1 MSGVG
6 QQRQTKPGA
15 GMSARPQKA
24 AVSRGQRTGAPGQ
37 EPTSRTYRTEA
48 FGAAQVIRRLN
59 STRRLTIG
67 IAAHR
72 RVAAGRS
79 RTPRRRP
86 RRGTDRK
93 RQLALSRFGFATIV
107 APLDAEGAPPKS
119 LSLIAPSGGQA
130 RSRGCPLFGAALLSI
145 LLINQRRRRFSPAPE
160 GEACKEQRM
169 EKGERP

>member
-1 MSGVG
+1 MW
-6 QQRQTKPGA
+6 PGT
-15 GMSARPQKA
+15 R
-24 AVSRGQRTGAPGQ
+24 
-37 EPTSRTYRTEA
+37 SRTYRTEA

-93 RQLALSRFGFATIV
+93 RQLALSRFRFATIV

-119 LSLIAPSGGQA
+119 LSLIAPSGGQVQGA
-130 RSRGCPLFGAALLSI
+130 PALWGQPSYPYCLSTSGAGGSR
-145 LLINQRRRRFSPAPE
+145 QRRR
-160 GEACKEQRM
+160 
-169 EKGERP
+169 